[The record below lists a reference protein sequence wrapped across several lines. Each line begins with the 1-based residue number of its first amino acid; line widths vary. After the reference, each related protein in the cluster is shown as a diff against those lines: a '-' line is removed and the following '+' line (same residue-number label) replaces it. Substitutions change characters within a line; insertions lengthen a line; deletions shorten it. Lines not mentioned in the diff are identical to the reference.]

1 MKQSNEL
8 ILNDLLTKPFT
19 FTKRP
24 EHLPCEMRPLWRC
37 SLILII
43 FNLASKKSMCSLKK
57 LHVINWILKSER
69 NVTEFE
75 FWNANS
81 NGLKPEVRL
90 DPTLDR
96 ALELLVSENLI
107 TKEDDRFIISERG
120 NIISESLI
128 KLDIFS
134 LVKNVLQRIKK
145 NISETNINK
154 IFQVK

>member
-1 MKQSNEL
+1 
-8 ILNDLLTKPFT
+8 
-19 FTKRP
+19 
-24 EHLPCEMRPLWRC
+24 
-37 SLILII
+37 
-43 FNLASKKSMCSLKK
+43 MCSLKK
-57 LHVINWILKSER
+57 LHVINWVLKSER

-96 ALELLVSENLI
+96 ALELLVSESLI
-107 TKEDDRFIISERG
+107 AKEDDRFIISERG
-120 NIISESLI
+120 NVISESLI

-134 LVKNVLQRIKK
+134 LEKNILQRIKK
-145 NISETNINK
+145 SISETNINK